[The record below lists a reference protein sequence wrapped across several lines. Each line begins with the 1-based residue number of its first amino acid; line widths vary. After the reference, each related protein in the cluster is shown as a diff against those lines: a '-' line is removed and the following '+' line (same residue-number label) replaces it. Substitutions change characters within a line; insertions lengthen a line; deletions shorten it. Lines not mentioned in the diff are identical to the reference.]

1 RGSGIFVPTTIMGR
15 CLLFFG
21 FSLLVGVVAAGLL
34 LPLMVATGGAATTG
48 SELLEENP
56 AELRQE
62 PLSEPSTFYA
72 SDGETELAQF
82 YAENREP
89 VGIDEISQDM
99 QDAIVSIEDERCY
112 EHDGTDLQSLG
123 RAVVNSLTGNST
135 QGASTLTHQYVS
147 LELLNADYLRGE
159 EDLVAGGTT
168 TVADRLNEARIAADI
183 EKKMSKEEILE
194 GFLNLA
200 FFGDRNYGVEAAA
213 QYYWGIPAAE
223 L

>member
-1 RGSGIFVPTTIMGR
+1 QS
-15 CLLFFG
+15 
-21 FSLLVGVVAAGLL
+21 
-34 LPLMVATGGAATTG
+34 
-48 SELLEENP
+48 
-56 AELRQE
+56 
-62 PLSEPSTFYA
+62 
-72 SDGETELAQF
+72 
-82 YAENREP
+82 
-89 VGIDEISQDM
+89 M
-99 QDAIVSIEDERCY
+99 QDAIVSIEDERFY
-112 EHDGTDLQSLG
+112 EHEGTDLQSLG
-123 RAVVNSLTGNST
+123 RAVVNNLAGSST

-183 EKKMSKEEILE
+183 ETKMSKEEILE

-223 L
+223 LDVQQSATLAGMVQNPNGFNPETNPEAAQDRRNTVLETMLRNEFITQEEYDEAVESDLNVNINPEEA